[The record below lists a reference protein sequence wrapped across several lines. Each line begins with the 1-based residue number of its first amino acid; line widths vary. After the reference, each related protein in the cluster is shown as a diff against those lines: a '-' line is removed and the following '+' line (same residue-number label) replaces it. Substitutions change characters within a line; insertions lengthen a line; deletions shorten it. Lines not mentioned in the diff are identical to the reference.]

1 MADIISFISEKGGVG
16 KTTSVYHIALGLTR
30 YGNKDYDI
38 LIVDTDYQ
46 RGGITCRLRPEML
59 EDFRLGELSDV
70 TTLYHAYRDLYSGKD
85 TLSDLTILNSNYDVN
100 IIPADP
106 RLNTISVDKMPATNN
121 LRDNN
126 RMLMRHLTL
135 IKDCLKDIED
145 EYDFILIDSHP
156 DLNDLEKAVIYTS
169 DYCISPVKLDQQSA
183 IGVPSTIE
191 AINNVDEDVEA
202 VGALLELGQD
212 YQDTTFL
219 GALGMMCRDY
229 GGSLKYTEQ
238 VIYNRLRR
246 TTGCFRTYVTEG
258 DGIRKAA
265 AQGCPVYDIRLYNAY
280 KQTNQFREVI
290 DELLEKIEM
299 EDILS

>member
-1 MADIISFISEKGGVG
+1 MATIISFVSEKGGVG
-16 KTTSVYHIALGLTR
+16 KTTSVYHIAIALQR
-30 YGNKDYDI
+30 YKEENYNV

-59 EDFRLGELSDV
+59 EHFRLGELPDL

-85 TLSDLTILNSNYDVN
+85 TLPNLSILDTKYGVDIV
-100 IIPADP
+100 PADP
-106 RLNTISVDKMPATNN
+106 RLNTVSVDKMPATNN

-135 IKDCLKDIED
+135 IKDCLANIED
-145 EYDFILIDSHP
+145 DYDFILIDSHP
-156 DLNDLEKAVIYTS
+156 DLHDLEKSVIFAS

-191 AINNVDEDVEA
+191 AIRNVDEDIKA
-202 VGALLELGQD
+202 VGALVGIGQA
-212 YQDTTFL
+212 YEETKFL

-229 GGSLKYTEQ
+229 GGSLKYSEQ

-246 TTGCFRTYVTEG
+246 TTGIFENYVTEG
-258 DGIRKAA
+258 DGIRVAA
-265 AQGCPVYDIRLYNAY
+265 AQGCPVYDLNFDNAV
-280 KQTNQFREVI
+280 KQSNQLREVVS
-290 DELLEKIEM
+290 ELLGKI
-299 EDILS
+299 